1 LNPPGN
7 ARSMVCMNA
16 NNRSDKFEAFGA
28 RLKFLREQWQQ
39 SVRDVCNTLE
49 IDEKTLNAL
58 EAGKALPSPEILDML
73 ISHFL
78 LTEDQAQDL
87 RELLEDQRDEEGLAG
102 NIEDIL
108 SKQLVMLLPVD
119 NRVVYTDSMQATV
132 NESGVILQFMQQ
144 AGNGQNVP
152 ISRVGM
158 SRQHAERVVKVIQE
172 TLKHHDQGNQ
182 KRLPSPDN
190 KQNS

>member
-1 LNPPGN
+1 
-7 ARSMVCMNA
+7 MVYMSTNDK
-16 NNRSDKFEAFGA
+16 SDKYEAFGA

-39 SVRDVCNTLE
+39 SLHDVSNSLE
-49 IDEKTLNAL
+49 IDETMLKAL
-58 EAGKALPSPEILDML
+58 ESGKALPSPEVLDML

-87 RELLEDQRDEEGLAG
+87 RELIEDNKEELESALTG
-102 NIEDIL
+102 NIEDII
-108 SKQLVMLLPVD
+108 SKQLVMFLPVD

-144 AGNGQNVP
+144 AGNGQPVP

-158 SRQHAERVVKVIQE
+158 SRQHAERVIKVLQE
-172 TLKHHDQGNQ
+172 TLRHHDQGNQ
-182 KRLPSPDN
+182 KSLPSSDN
-190 KQNS
+190 KHT